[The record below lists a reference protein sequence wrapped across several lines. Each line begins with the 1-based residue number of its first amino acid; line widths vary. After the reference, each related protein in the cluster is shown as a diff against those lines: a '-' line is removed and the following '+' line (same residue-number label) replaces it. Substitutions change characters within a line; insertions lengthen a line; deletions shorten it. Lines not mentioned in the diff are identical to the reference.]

1 MSHHRSKYFKILRT
15 QSNHQP
21 ETAINHNPNQLSIRF
36 MSMRFLSEN
45 MAPLNPLVDRLIIIF
60 LLKIAIWG
68 INTPV
73 WDPNMRLLIL
83 YANIFWLKSHWYPP
97 WLLISPPTIFRMWT
111 SGSSG
116 CKSQA
121 YRPPHAAPSAPHVAR
136 PPKWPQRPGRCRGLG
151 AQEKIDNRH
160 VIKMSWHP
168 VTSTVILFCCLSRAF
183 SYLLSS
189 ESYRHTLWR
198 LLIWHLFLQ
207 STEVMFFWAAR
218 GTKQW
223 LA

>member
-1 MSHHRSKYFKILRT
+1 MLIYFIKI
-15 QSNHQP
+15 
-21 ETAINHNPNQLSIRF
+21 
-36 MSMRFLSEN
+36 
-45 MAPLNPLVDRLIIIF
+45 PLVSPMIVNF
-60 LLKIAIWG
+60 
-68 INTPV
+68 P
-73 WDPNMRLLIL
+73 PN
-83 YANIFWLKSHWYPP
+83 NFQDV
-97 WLLISPPTIFRMWT
+97 T

-168 VTSTVILFCCLSRAF
+168 VTSTVILFCYLSRAF

-189 ESYRHTLWR
+189 ESYSHTLWR

-207 STEVMFFWAAR
+207 STEVMFFELLVALSNGLPSYGGNDRFDCFLAER
-218 GTKQW
+218 GDTWIRTENRGPFVPKWGSSERKNRQPKFQQS
-223 LA
+223 LGPNISAKHVNH